1 MHSLVSSWSLRHRV
15 AAIAFFVCTATLLAG
30 GVAMHRADQIS
41 DRNVLDARLVT
52 LARTVLAFAEHE
64 IEEEGF
70 IEGLSDVV
78 KQTESSLDA
87 RYHYR
92 IWSVEGRLLHQSHKA
107 LQNGPMQPIAERGF
121 GETVVDGEEL
131 RTYTHAAERTGMVI
145 QIAERQRDREAAAGI
160 TTGYFLSFLAIP
172 LLLIFVSTWW
182 FVNQALRSVEGY
194 ASQLRERHALD
205 LSELRVANPPI
216 ELKPMVDSINGLFA
230 RFRSALSSE
239 REFTAIAA
247 HEMRTPLAGLRA
259 HAQLAA
265 AVASSPQELS
275 ACLRGLMSGI
285 DQASYLLDQLLDL
298 ARVDSLAVAGH
309 VAIDVDLHKV
319 FQDVMS
325 ELGPVA
331 ADSRVTVVTRFDAAR
346 LPAVELGLHMLMH
359 NLLDNAIRFTPAGGL
374 IEVGSARIDE
384 GVLLTFDDS
393 GPGIPASQHAAAFQ
407 RFNRL
412 GRVDPHGVGLGL
424 SIVDAVA
431 QAHHAVVRLRH
442 SSLGGLRVEIKFSV
456 PLGNAPEIDARKP
469 TKDRTLTFA
478 ERTGA
483 MWK

>member
-1 MHSLVSSWSLRHRV
+1 MHSLASSWSLRHRV
-15 AAIAFFVCTATLLAG
+15 AAIALFVCTATLLAG
-30 GVAMHRADQIS
+30 GLAMHRADIIS

-92 IWSVEGRLLHQSHKA
+92 IWSVEGRLLHQSHKGRQA
-107 LQNGPMQPIAERGF
+107 DPVQPIAQRGF
-121 GETVVDGEEL
+121 GETVVDGEEV
-131 RTYTHAAERTGMVI
+131 RTYTHVAAKTGMVI
-145 QIAERQRDREAAAGI
+145 QIAERQSDREAAAGI

-205 LSELRVANPPI
+205 LSELKVANPPI
-216 ELKPMVDSINGLFA
+216 ELKPMVDSINGVFA
-230 RFRSALSSE
+230 RFRSVLSSE

-259 HAQLAA
+259 HAQLAT
-265 AVASSPQELS
+265 AVAASPQELS
-275 ACLRGLMSGI
+275 SSLRGLMSGI
-285 DQASYLLDQLLDL
+285 DEASYLLDQLLDL
-298 ARVDSLAVAGH
+298 ARVDSLAVVGH
-309 VAIDVDLHKV
+309 VAVDVNLQKV

-331 ADSRVTVVTRFDAAR
+331 AHSQVTVATRLEVSR

-359 NLLDNAIRFTPAGGL
+359 NLLDNAIRFTPAGGR
-374 IEVGSARIDE
+374 IEIGSLPVRE

-424 SIVDAVA
+424 SIVKAVA
-431 QAHHAVVRLRH
+431 LAHHAEVRLQK
-442 SSLGGLRVEIKFSV
+442 SPLGGLRVEITFPV
-456 PLGNAPEIDARKP
+456 PCDTAAETDERPAKSQG
-469 TKDRTLTFA
+469 LTFVVQP
-478 ERTGA
+478 GA
-483 MWK
+483 TWK

>member
-1 MHSLVSSWSLRHRV
+1 MRSLASSWSLRHRV
-15 AAIAFFVCTATLLAG
+15 AAIALFVCTATLLAG

-78 KQTESSLDA
+78 KQTDSSLNA

-107 LQNGPMQPIAERGF
+107 QRSGAMQPIAERGF
-121 GETVVDGEEL
+121 GEAVVDGEDV
-131 RTYTHAAERTGMVI
+131 RTYTQAAAKTGMVI
-145 QIAERQRDREAAAGI
+145 QIAERQSDREAAAGI

-172 LLLIFVSTWW
+172 LLLIFVSTWG

-205 LSELRVANPPI
+205 LSELKVANPPI

-230 RFRSALSSE
+230 RFRLALSSE

-259 HAQLAA
+259 HAQLAI
-265 AVASSPQELS
+265 AVAASPQELS
-275 ACLRGLMSGI
+275 SSLRGLMSGI

-309 VAIDVDLHKV
+309 VAVNVNLHKV

-331 ADSRVTVVTRFDAAR
+331 ADSRVTVAKRLDVAE

-359 NLLDNAIRFTPAGGL
+359 NLLDNAIRFTPAGGR
-374 IEVGSARIDE
+374 IEVGSTRINE

-393 GPGIPASQHAAAFQ
+393 GPGIPVSQHACAFQ

-424 SIVDAVA
+424 SIVQAVA
-431 QAHHAVVRLRH
+431 LAHHAGVRLLE
-442 SSLGGLRVEIKFSV
+442 SPLGGLRAEITFPV
-456 PLGNAPEIDARKP
+456 PCGTAPETDERP
-469 TKDRTLTFA
+469 TKGRTLTFVGPP
-478 ERTGA
+478 GA
-483 MWK
+483 TWK